1 MIGQTIVA
9 KRYAKALFLLAKEQ
23 DVVTEIEQQ
32 LQTTFGALDEKVYAF
47 LGHPQIA
54 LSVKLRIINHVF
66 EGRTHSLVL
75 HIVLL
80 LVARG
85 RVQLLPD
92 VYEAYRHIADKNIGR
107 SRIHITSA
115 FELSRAQQQEIV
127 DAFALRTKQ
136 EVSASTTVDPTLL
149 GGIRVRM
156 HDQLYDGSL
165 VTKLKHLQQQFT

>member
-1 MIGQTIVA
+1 
-9 KRYAKALFLLAKEQ
+9 L
-23 DVVTEIEQQ
+23 D
-32 LQTTFGALDEKVYAF
+32 ALDEKVYAF

-54 LSVKLRIINHVF
+54 LSTKLRSLKNVF
-66 EGRTHSLVL
+66 EGRAHALVL
-75 HIVLL
+75 HLVLL
-80 LVARG
+80 LVARD

-115 FELSRAQQQEIV
+115 FELSRAQQQEIA
-127 DAFALRTKQ
+127 DAFALHTKQ
-136 EVSASTTVDPTLL
+136 AISASTTVDPTLL

>member
-9 KRYAKALFLLAKEQ
+9 KRYAKALFLLAREQ

-32 LQTTFGALDEKVYAF
+32 LQATLGALDEKVYAF

-54 LSVKLRIINHVF
+54 LSTKLRTINHVF
-66 EGRTHSLVL
+66 EGRTHALVL

-80 LVARG
+80 LIARG

-92 VYEAYRHIADKNIGR
+92 VYEAYRHIADKHIGR
-107 SRIHITSA
+107 ARIHITSA
-115 FELSRAQQQEIV
+115 FELSRAQQQEIA
-127 DAFALRTKQ
+127 DAFARHTKQ

-165 VTKLKHLQQQFT
+165 ATKLKHLQQQFM